1 MDPRHYRRGTRRG
14 TWLGGRVAA
23 RARVA
28 RFPILLKSVQVK
40 SKLYQISP
48 VSLLPSTILWCFR
61 RWKREADRL
70 CFRTK
75 CDPFL
80 WRAVNPASTTF
91 SLENLRILR
100 YYLGFHEN
108 FTLLFSYHPWI
119 DRCDTIICLSK
130 YLWLRLVSQGNFTV
144 EKRVLN
150 ARSSIVE
157 RFLLR
162 HDDF

>member
-14 TWLGGRVAA
+14 TWLGGRVAGA
-23 RARVA
+23 AGARVA

-48 VSLLPSTILWCFR
+48 RLPLTILWCFR
-61 RWKREADRL
+61 GWKREADRL

-80 WRAVNPASTTF
+80 WRAVNPASTTAF

-100 YYLGFHEN
+100 YLGTIWRKFY
-108 FTLLFSYHPWI
+108 FASLLSSLSIVTIIILLLRMQISFLLLHFSRKLE
-119 DRCDTIICLSK
+119 DRCIKHL
-130 YLWLRLVSQGNFTV
+130 LR
-144 EKRVLN
+144 
-150 ARSSIVE
+150 E
-157 RFLLR
+157 RFLLK
-162 HDDF
+162 HDGF